1 MRPTPA
7 LFDTTVNSFAPCSM
21 RPSIKAFGC
30 PMLPNPPS
38 STTEPSRMPAMAS
51 TIDDTILSIIRNAF
65 RAFQAKR

>member
-1 MRPTPA
+1 MRP
-7 LFDTTVNSFAPCSM
+7 L
-21 RPSIKAFGC
+21 IKAFGC